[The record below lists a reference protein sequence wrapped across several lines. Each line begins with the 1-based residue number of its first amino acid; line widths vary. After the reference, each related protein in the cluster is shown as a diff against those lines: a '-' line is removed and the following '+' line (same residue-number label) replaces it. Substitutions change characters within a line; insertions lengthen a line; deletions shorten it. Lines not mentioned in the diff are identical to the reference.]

1 MMINVF
7 FRDLL
12 LPHLRACVIHVT
24 VHSCGSCFP
33 DCVVFHSVATPHYLP
48 SIVIERGSVSD
59 LFARNVAAN
68 TAVKEVLPGRRL
80 E

>member
-12 LPHLRACVIHVT
+12 LPHLHACVIHVT

-33 DCVVFHSVATPHYLP
+33 DCVVFRSVATPHYPP
-48 SIVIERGSVSD
+48 STVIERGSVSD

-68 TAVKEVLPGRRL
+68 TVL
-80 E
+80 